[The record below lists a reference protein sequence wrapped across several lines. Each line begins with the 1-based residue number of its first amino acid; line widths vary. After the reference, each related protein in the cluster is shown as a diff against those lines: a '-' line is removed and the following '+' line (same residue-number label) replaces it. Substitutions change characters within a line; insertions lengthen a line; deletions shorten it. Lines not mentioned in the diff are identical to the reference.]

1 MQAHRTGK
9 NLNTDIALLDGVSE
23 EINNGFFRSG
33 HNALGLSAGLAGSGM
48 AFDYFWYY
56 DAVQSLETAGE
67 DKELELTLLECGM
80 HTVYLEHLPVYD
92 EKTQKKENIKNQRRR
107 WMAAQFGILC
117 EGLSFIKSVKQMEG
131 WWWRSEER
139 RVGKECRSRW
149 SPYH

>member
-1 MQAHRTGK
+1 M
-9 NLNTDIALLDGVSE
+9 LDGVSE

-92 EKTQKKENIKNQRRR
+92 EKTQKKRTSRISAGAGWRRNSASCVR
-107 WMAAQFGILC
+107 DC
-117 EGLSFIKSVKQMEG
+117 LS
-131 WWWRSEER
+131 
-139 RVGKECRSRW
+139 
-149 SPYH
+149 